1 MGATPLFLDFFFQ
14 SSFSIPREQ
23 QKTTN
28 TPHLISQISVIFWT
42 DDEAHRKRFHHNV
55 KVKSCFDTFV
65 LPKQCMFYAWCKQLQ
80 PQWHKL
86 STKLHLDL
94 KKESLFYFTAALN
107 LWTCGWK
114 SKLAAVTQDQVKFPA
129 TMPIVLE
136 DFLTQ

>member
-1 MGATPLFLDFFFQ
+1 MLKLNHVLIPLYCPNSACFTPDV
-14 SSFSIPREQ
+14 SNFS
-23 QKTTN
+23 
-28 TPHLISQISVIFWT
+28 H
-42 DDEAHRKRFHHNV
+42 
-55 KVKSCFDTFV
+55 
-65 LPKQCMFYAWCKQLQ
+65 
-80 PQWHKL
+80 WHKL

-114 SKLAAVTQDQVKFPA
+114 SKLAAATQDQVKFST